1 MQVNHLLRFFDLTSD
16 WVLMLDK
23 VHDLSIKSWDNF
35 CGPDEPF
42 NRVNLLFGQNG
53 QGKSALATG
62 IRNEIIRS
70 TGSPDSVRFFDREY
84 AQREMSLAEVDG
96 IRGVKVSFAK
106 QNVDTEK
113 ELEDLNAELASVNAS
128 IDGAKD
134 ELKTAESAI
143 RQRVDEIFTTTK
155 GSTNIRAKKAGSS
168 PHELVKAWEDDYNK
182 ISPRFS
188 DIDFSSHVADN
199 KADLAIEALEGVALP
214 ALPEFDSSS
223 IEVAMAVLG
232 RSYKSVDIPA
242 PVVIS
247 WIEQGVR
254 LSEGLDRCPFC
265 GSTMS
270 LADIRSRVEGYQK
283 NEVVGA
289 QRMLGEL
296 KDRIKD
302 YSDYVANAKSRG
314 LRALSLLP
322 SDSVDPVLRGWLD
335 SDSSDY
341 SRACNLIDDKIGDMD
356 SIVDL
361 DSHFFEFIREDL
373 EQAGKLR
380 DAIAVEIARQAEIRD
395 NLALI
400 TRASVGFKIGADQS
414 IANSQAMMRNEGA
427 RINQLEGRAKELKD
441 RIKEL
446 KESKIDVSAFA
457 NYLSEVLVDLGLPF
471 TLETHRDEYYY
482 LVLSG
487 SHDDGDHLTLRD
499 ISEGERNLLAL
510 LFFFYTL
517 FTDEEQSELGKQIQ
531 TIVIDDPI
539 ASMDNMNRFY
549 VLELIRHIM
558 RTGDAQVFVFTHSWN
573 DFCEL
578 AYKRPDDMSLFE
590 VVKREGVS
598 LLAPCKSDISPY
610 QKLFKEIYLF
620 SIMRESDDAFE
631 EAALHMPNVMRRVLE
646 EYLSFNCGVAS
657 VGSGNIQAIGESLFP
672 GEAWSKVSKNQK
684 GRLSLLLTVTNLF
697 SHRVGDKHDATTVQK
712 CARFMMTRIEAA
724 NYRHYCAMKQ

>member
-1 MQVNHLLRFFDLTSD
+1 
-16 WVLMLDK
+16 MLDT
-23 VHDLSIKSWDNF
+23 VQNLSIKSWDNY
-35 CGPDEPF
+35 CGPADHF
-42 NRVNLLFGQNG
+42 SRVNLLFGQNG
-53 QGKSALATG
+53 QGKSALAAG
-62 IRNEIIRS
+62 IYKES
-70 TGSPDSVRFFDREY
+70 FSLAPSPEAVRFFDRGY
-84 AQREMSLAEVDG
+84 AQREMSLTESEG
-96 IRGVKVSFAK
+96 IKGVKIDFAK
-106 QNVDTEK
+106 QNIDSEK
-113 ELEDLNAELASVNAS
+113 ELEDLSAELATVNAS
-128 IDGAKD
+128 VGSAKD
-134 ELKTAESAI
+134 ELKVAESAI

-155 GSTNIRAKKAGSS
+155 GSTNIRAKKATSS
-168 PHELVKAWEDDYNK
+168 PHELVKAWKDDYDK

-188 DIDFSSHVADN
+188 NIDFSSHVADN

-214 ALPEFDSSS
+214 ALPDFDSSS
-223 IEVAMAVLG
+223 IEVAMTILG

-270 LADIRSRVEGYQK
+270 LADIRFRVEGYQK
-283 NEVVGA
+283 NEVVSA
-289 QRMLGEL
+289 QRLLGEL

-322 SDSVDPVLRGWLD
+322 SDSVDSVLRGWLD
-335 SDSSDY
+335 SDASDY

-361 DSHFFEFIREDL
+361 DSHFFEFIREDF
-373 EQAGKLR
+373 ERACELR
-380 DAIAVEIARQAEIRD
+380 DAIAVETARQVEIRD
-395 NLALI
+395 NLTLI

-414 IANSQAMMRNEGA
+414 IANSQAMMRSAGA
-427 RINQLEGRAKELKD
+427 QINQLEGRAKELND
-441 RIKEL
+441 RIKKL

-471 TLETHRDEYYY
+471 TLETHQDGYYF

-487 SHDDGDHLTLRD
+487 SHDGGDHLALRD

-517 FTDEEQSELGKQIQ
+517 FTDEEQSELDKQIQ

-598 LLAPCKSDISPY
+598 CLVSCKSDISPY

-620 SIMRESDDAFE
+620 STMKESDDAFE
-631 EAALHMPNVMRRVLE
+631 ETALHMPNAMRRVLE

-672 GEAWSKVSKNQK
+672 GKAWGKVSQNQK

-712 CARFMMTRIEAA
+712 CARFMMARIEAA
-724 NYRHYCAMKQ
+724 NYPHYCAMKQ